1 MLGVYS
7 SAAYVQFCMVNLKI
21 VVQSLE
27 ENAYVSK
34 IQVYFFNFQILR
46 YIVMMCLRCFYV
58 ILIF

>member
-1 MLGVYS
+1 MVALYIMLGVYS

-34 IQVYFFNFQILR
+34 FKFIFLIFR
-46 YIVMMCLRCFYV
+46 FYV
-58 ILIF
+58 I